1 MTARLH
7 VLTRLTEEERVGTQ
21 AQDGGET
28 ATADEWPLAAR
39 GAAGLVSPGG
49 ARALAR
55 AIEGADIDAGS
66 RVVELGAGFGAAS
79 RRLLA
84 AGPRTWTGVDDDP
97 LAVEHLRRNHDGPGC
112 EVVLAPPEAT
122 GLDDGM
128 ASAVVAD
135 GLLCTRG
142 PRAVRAA
149 LAESRRLLGP
159 SGRLAVIDIVL
170 ADGAP
175 ADVADDLAAVGIHVR
190 SVEVLRGLV
199 EDAGLVVVGSIVGPL
214 DLEEPAEIARA
225 SGPRMAAKLARGV
238 TRAEVR
244 RAATAGRQTLQR
256 HEPHLRSVVVAAE
269 RPLVLGLRRPR

>member
-1 MTARLH
+1 MRLI
-7 VLTRLTEEERVGTQ
+7 EEERVGTQ
-21 AQDGGET
+21 AQDDGR
-28 ATADEWPLAAR
+28 ATTPDEWPLAAR

-49 ARALAR
+49 GRALAR
-55 AIEGADIDAGS
+55 AIEGANIDAGS

-84 AGPRTWTGVDDDP
+84 AGPRTWTGVDPDP
-97 LAVEHLRRNHDGPGC
+97 LAVEHLRRTHAGPGR
-112 EVVLAPPEAT
+112 EVVLAPPDAT
-122 GLDDGM
+122 GLGDGV

-135 GLLCTRG
+135 GVLCTCG
-142 PRAVRAA
+142 AQAARAV

-175 ADVADDLAAVGIHVR
+175 AGVEDDLAAVGVHVR
-190 SVEVLRGLV
+190 SVEALRELV

-214 DLEEPAEIARA
+214 DMEEPAEVARA
-225 SGPRMAAKLARGV
+225 AGPRMTAKLARGI
-238 TRAEVR
+238 TRGVVR

-256 HEPHLRSVVVAAE
+256 SEPHLRSVVVAAE